1 MSTLYG
7 KGDRV
12 RVRTITSEMEAV
24 VASDE
29 VKPRD
34 LWGGP
39 TQLCRGVRYD
49 GSLGTA
55 RQYRILG
62 RAPEDPAAGR

>member
-24 VASDE
+24 VVSDE
-29 VKPRD
+29 VMRD
-34 LWGGP
+34 FLYDSA
-39 TQLCRGVRYD
+39 QLCRAVRFD
-49 GSLGTA
+49 GTLGPV
-55 RQYRILG
+55 RRYRILG
-62 RAPEDPAAGR
+62 RAREKSAEDR